1 MPNMTRRGFIAASA
15 AASTVRLLPVGAG
28 AVAKASRGKWIVKMV
43 YDKSLGMMRLVERF
57 VP

>member
-15 AASTVRLLPVGAG
+15 AASTVRFIPAGAG
-28 AVAKASRGKWIVKMV
+28 AIGHARRGKWIVKMV
-43 YDKSLGMMRLVERF
+43 YDKSLGMMRVVERF